1 MGIKA
6 VSIKVKSP
14 HFWRPFTDRETPR
27 SHDLFM
33 MIIIICSFG
42 RHVKNFLCGEELQE
56 KMLLIY
62 KKDMYA

>member
-27 SHDLFM
+27 SPYLYII
-33 MIIIICSFG
+33 IIIICSFSC
-42 RHVKNFLCGEELQE
+42 HVKNFLCG
-56 KMLLIY
+56 IFY
-62 KKDMYA
+62 AVGVIGKDVIDI